1 MRLDSGDRFPTVEG
15 ETLEGGTIAVPDDI
29 DRTWKVLLFYRGHF

>member
-1 MRLDSGDRFPTVEG
+1 MRLDAGDRFPTIQAK
-15 ETLEGGTIAVPDDI
+15 TLDGQTLAVPDDL